1 MRSSRPSAGP
11 RSRLAPGA
19 ILDWLLPTLRGV
31 PRDAAYQWRMRV
43 SKNPPSRA
51 RLRAGPP
58 PITDAGSRILQT
70 LVRHGIAVL
79 SLADL
84 GAEPRSWSNLSRLG
98 DEMRAAVAPLL
109 LPEGL
114 DGRRLPPWLRHN
126 AEKVDRFGTG
136 TGRSDDYIVKRHP
149 ENPTLS
155 LQDPL
160 LRFALDPALLS
171 VVDSYLG
178 VRGRLI
184 YTDLWHTLPAPRGS
198 RIGSQRWHRDYDD
211 ARLMKVYLYF
221 DRVDA
226 ARGAMQY
233 VAGSQQGGLW
243 RDLWPWR
250 HAASRYVPEGELEAA
265 IPESEWVT
273 AAGDAGTLVLC
284 DTSGLHR
291 GGPSVG
297 GCRLLATWTFVT
309 PASLLPRR
317 FRLAE
322 GEDLSRLSPEARV
335 ALTDHEGPET

>member
-1 MRSSRPSAGP
+1 M
-11 RSRLAPGA
+11 
-19 ILDWLLPTLRGV
+19 
-31 PRDAAYQWRMRV
+31 
-43 SKNPPSRA
+43 
-51 RLRAGPP
+51 
-58 PITDAGSRILQT
+58 TDAGRRILQV
-70 LVRHGIAVL
+70 LARHGIAVL

-84 GAEPRSWSNLSRLG
+84 GGEPGSWSSLSRLG
-98 DEMRAAVAPLL
+98 EEMRAAVSPLL
-109 LPEGL
+109 LPESL
-114 DGRRLPPWLRHN
+114 EGRRLPPWLQHN
-126 AEKVDRFGTG
+126 AEKVDRFATG
-136 TGRSDDYIVKRHP
+136 AGRSDDYIVKRHP

-171 VVDSYLG
+171 VVDTYLG

-184 YTDLWHTLPAPRGS
+184 YTDLWHTLPAPQGS

-211 ARLMKVYLYF
+211 SRLMKVYVYF

-226 ARGAMQY
+226 SRGAMQY
-233 VAGSQQGGLW
+233 VAGSQEGGRW
-243 RDLWPWR
+243 RDPWPWR
-250 HAASRYVPEGELEAA
+250 HAVSRYVPEGELEKV
-265 IPESEWVT
+265 IPESEWVM
-273 AAGDAGTLVLC
+273 AAGEAGTLVLC

-322 GEDLSRLSPEARV
+322 GTDLSRLSPEARV
-335 ALTDHEGPET
+335 ALTDHEGAET